1 MDLPYTCSM
10 QVLMLCPCT
19 LFELRIFSM
28 PFYVN
33 VAFDKDLSVLRK
45 LVGWN
50 LLVDRY

>member
-19 LFELRIFSM
+19 LFVLRSDRIFSM
-28 PFYVN
+28 PFSVD

-45 LVGWN
+45 LVG
-50 LLVDRY
+50 